1 MKINLQIKIFLYL
14 MIVIIITIVS
24 LSLLTHSTI
33 ISQFDSYCKMETE
46 GCVVIVEPQKGP
58 GFRRNRHIWN
68 SNQAVFVESV
78 QTKIIWV
85 GLGVSAFAFLISYL
99 LSKKIAT
106 PIQKLTS
113 ITQNIAQGKE
123 PGLIEVHSTDE
134 IGDLECSLKIM
145 YEQIQ
150 KIEGI
155 RKDLITNLSHE
166 MSTPLTSIHG
176 YLEALED
183 GMLTTKQD
191 KNSAL
196 LVMKEQTNRLI
207 QMVQDLRNLSK
218 FESNTMPINKQ
229 WIEMNRWLDSFL
241 KEMKPIADQKQCRI
255 VTELQPEKLR
265 IFTDPAL
272 LHTILLNLL
281 DNSLKYSSAGS
292 EIQCHIIEEK
302 PGWVQIEVVNPGEPL
317 SEEEIHRLFERFYR
331 GKKARQQAIMGN
343 GIGLSIIKDILAKL
357 SGEIRYQYHPGKGH
371 IFQIQLPSS
380 P

>member
-1 MKINLQIKIFLYL
+1 MRINLQTKIFLYL

-33 ISQFDSYCKMETE
+33 ISQFDSYCKMEIE
-46 GCVVIVEPQKGP
+46 GCPVITEPQKGP
-58 GFRRNRHIWN
+58 GFRNRRNWN
-68 SNQAVFVESV
+68 PNQAVFVESV

-85 GLGVSAFAFLISYL
+85 GLGVSVIAFLISFL

-123 PGLIEVHSTDE
+123 PGPIEVHSTDE
-134 IGDLECSLKIM
+134 IGDLESSLKIM

-183 GMLTTKQD
+183 GILTTRQD

-218 FESNTMPINKQ
+218 FESNTMHINKQ
-229 WIEMNRWLDSFL
+229 WIEMGEWLKVFL
-241 KEMKPIADQKQCRI
+241 KEMKPMIDQKECRI
-255 VTELQPEKLR
+255 VMELQPEKLR
-265 IFTDPAL
+265 IYTDPAL
-272 LHTILLNLL
+272 LHTILLNLF
-281 DNSLKYSSAGS
+281 DNSLKYSEAGS
-292 EIQCHIIEEK
+292 EIQCRFIEEK
-302 PGWVQIEVVNPGEPL
+302 PGWVKIEVINPGEPL
-317 SEEEIHRLFERFYR
+317 SEDEIHHLFERFYR

-357 SGEIRYQYHPGKGH
+357 SGAIQYEYTPGKGH
-371 IFQIQLPSS
+371 IFHVQLPIS